1 MMPKDPY
8 MLLSYLNTQLRDYYS
23 SLSELCREKD
33 VQEADIR
40 RKMLSIDYEYDE
52 GTNQFI

>member
-1 MMPKDPY
+1 MPKDPY